1 MTVRLRLLGHRSL
14 LVHAQVDPDAFA
26 DVYDAYADRVL
37 VFLTRRVLDAEVAF
51 DLLSETFATAL
62 ERRQQFRGTAPEEEQ
77 AWLFAIARTELSHYW
92 RSGKVERAAIQRFAI
107 SVPVLSDA
115 ELERIEQQAGL
126 NELAP
131 ALSDALAA
139 LPQEQRRA
147 VELRVVAGAGLRGG
161 GRRAGRD
168 RADRP
173 RARLARPAGAR
184 ARDARRSEETLVGDT
199 A

>member
-1 MTVRLRLLGHRSL
+1 MTVRLRLLRSRSL
-14 LVHAQVDPDAFA
+14 LVRSQVDPDAFA

-62 ERRQQFRGTAPEEEQ
+62 ERRQQFRGTSPEEEQ
-77 AWLFAIARTELSHYW
+77 AWLFAIARTVLSHYW
-92 RSGKVERAAIQRFAI
+92 RSGKVERAALQRLAI
-107 SVPVLSDA
+107 SVPVLSDP
-115 ELERIEQQAGL
+115 ELERIEHQAGL
-126 NELAP
+126 NDLAP

-147 VELRVVAGAGLRGG
+147 VELRIVHEQGYTAVAAALGVTEQT
-161 GRRAGRD
+161 
-168 RADRP
+168 
-173 RARLARPAGAR
+173 AR
-184 ARDARRSEETLVGDT
+184 ARVSRGLRALARSLEDFEDLLVGDT